1 MTKEEIAEV
10 LRKHDIWM
18 DDEDSEEGE
27 RANLQGANLHDAN
40 LQDADLR
47 DADLRGANLQ
57 GANLQY
63 ADLRGADLQD
73 ADLRGAILRGANLQG
88 ANLQYADLRGA
99 DLQDADLRGA
109 YGDKKTIKS
118 MQVEKYNIAYTH
130 DRLFIG
136 CKNYLIS
143 EWMEFDD
150 AAIRKM
156 DTGALEWWTKW
167 KEVIFK
173 IIEMSPA
180 T

>member
-40 LQDADLR
+40 LQD
-47 DADLRGANLQ
+47 
-57 GANLQY
+57 
-63 ADLRGADLQD
+63 
-73 ADLRGAILRGANLQG
+73 
-88 ANLQYADLRGA
+88 A